1 MITNVSTL
9 FRKAYVT
16 SKPKKETD
24 SITMKF
30 LLHKNKKNR
39 NANAQNST
47 SCKTHRPSHGTIFA
61 ARAFFLHTHVS
72 STKYRLKPKLFN
84 HGL

>member
-1 MITNVSTL
+1 MITNVVTL
-9 FRKAYVT
+9 FRKLDVT

-39 NANAQNST
+39 NDNAQNS
-47 SCKTHRPSHGTIFA
+47 
-61 ARAFFLHTHVS
+61 LS
-72 STKYRLKPKLFN
+72 SS
-84 HGL
+84 